1 MKRLRLII
9 IGLLLLS
16 LGGTT
21 WYVHQ
26 LFERVQQTAKSI
38 YEPLP
43 PPPVPSVAAAKME
56 KPKPEEPRQGEDKRP
71 LKLLLFGVD
80 KRGSDPGRSDTL
92 IFLAIHPGK
101 KETLMFSIPRDT
113 RTFLADSDKE
123 DKINHAYSK
132 GGIPATV
139 RTVERFLDV
148 PVDYYVKVEMEG
160 FAAIVDSLGGI
171 AVDNAFAFDYEG
183 YHFPKGMIA
192 LDGEKALAYAR
203 MRYEDPEG
211 DFGRNK
217 RQQLI
222 LRELMSKAKQ
232 ISTVGKMD
240 DILAN
245 IGNSF
250 KTNLTLSDMQ
260 ELMLNYRSSLDHLE
274 TQRLQGEG
282 GMYQGVYYYFVPEQ
296 ERLRIKQEIE
306 RFIGEP
312 GPSVTIQ
319 AEKKETEG
327 VGI

>member
-9 IGLLLLS
+9 IGLLLLG

-21 WYVHQ
+21 WYMYQ

-43 PPPVPSVAAAKME
+43 PPPMPAVTAEKTE
-56 KPKPEEPRQGEDKRP
+56 KPKPENPRQEGAKRP

-80 KRGSDPGRSDTL
+80 KRGNDPGRSDTL

-101 KETLMFSIPRDT
+101 RETLMFSIPRDT
-113 RTFLADSDKE
+113 RTFIADSDKE

-139 RTVERFLDV
+139 RTVERFLDI
-148 PVDYYVKVEMEG
+148 PVDYYVKVEMGG

-250 KTNLTLSDMQ
+250 KTNLTLDDMQ
-260 ELMLNYRSSLDHLE
+260 ELMLNYRSSLDQLE
-274 TQRLQGEG
+274 IQRLQGEG
-282 GMYQGVYYYFVPEQ
+282 GTYKGVYYYFVPDQ

-306 RFIGEP
+306 RFVGEP

>member
-21 WYVHQ
+21 WYVYQ

-43 PPPVPSVAAAKME
+43 PPPVPSVTAEKTE
-56 KPKPEEPRQGEDKRP
+56 KPKPEEPKQEEAKRP

-80 KRGSDPGRSDTL
+80 KRGNDPGRSDTL

-101 KETLMFSIPRDT
+101 KETLMFNIPRDT
-113 RTFLADSDKE
+113 RTFIADSDKE

-139 RTVERFLDV
+139 RTVERFLDI

-183 YHFPKGMIA
+183 YHFPKGLIA

-250 KTNLTLSDMQ
+250 KTNLTLNDMQ

-274 TQRLQGEG
+274 IQRLQGEG
-282 GMYQGVYYYFVPEQ
+282 GMHQGVYYYFVSAQ

-306 RFIGEP
+306 RFVGEP

>member
-1 MKRLRLII
+1 MKRLRLVI
-9 IGLLLLS
+9 IGLLLA
-16 LGGTT
+16 LGGIA
-21 WYVHQ
+21 WYAYD
-26 LFERVQQTAKSI
+26 LFWQVQQTAKMI

-43 PPPVPSVAAAKME
+43 PPTVQSVAAAKPE
-56 KPKPEEPRQGEDKRP
+56 QPKQEEPRQKGEKRP
-71 LKLLLFGVD
+71 LTFLLFGVD
-80 KRGSDPGRSDTL
+80 KRENDSGRSDTL
-92 IFLAIHPGK
+92 IFLVIHPEK

-113 RTFLADSDKE
+113 RTLLADSDKE

-148 PVDYYVKVEMEG
+148 PIDYYVKVEMEG

-183 YHFPKGMIA
+183 YHFPKGMVA

-222 LRELMSKAKQ
+222 LRELMNKAKQ

-250 KTNLTLSDMQ
+250 KTNLTLGDMQ
-260 ELMLNYRSSLDHLE
+260 ELMLDYRSSLDHLE
-274 TQRLQGEG
+274 IQRLQGEG

-296 ERLRIKQEIE
+296 ERQRIKQEID
-306 RFIGEP
+306 RFVQKP
-312 GPSVTIQ
+312 HTNVTIK